1 MDMRKTMLHNAVNAV
16 RAEAGS
22 LDVATVAKHLPAD
35 FDLRDDEEF
44 AAAIGA
50 TNPASE
56 AYDAAQA
63 AAPAVADEP
72 AEVMPALDE
81 PTQAHELPTLQE
93 AEQHVIDLRVM
104 LRQLSDDLRVKRGKL
119 ADAITRWQTDGS
131 PMTQGELVRDFLK
144 SEQAERARKAKQGYG
159 EQASAPTPGRS
170 HLDRIASGSRG
181 GTPDRGYSSSF
192 RRGGRPVSQ
201 YGTRVKLPSQA

>member
-1 MDMRKTMLHNAVNAV
+1 MNMRETMLHNAVNAV
-16 RAEAGS
+16 RAENGL
-22 LDVATVAKHLPAD
+22 LDVASVAKHLPAD
-35 FDLRDDEEF
+35 FDLQNDVEF
-44 AAAIGA
+44 EAAIGA

-56 AYDAAQA
+56 AYDAGEVSHVTADEPV
-63 AAPAVADEP
+63 PAVADSAEP
-72 AEVMPALDE
+72 S
-81 PTQAHELPTLQE
+81 PTHELPTLQE

-104 LRQLSDDLRVKRGKL
+104 LRQLSDDLRIKRGKL

-192 RRGGRPVSQ
+192 RRGGRPVSA